1 VTARRYALE
10 TYRNGRRID
19 RDGVPLLVVLDL
31 NDRDAYLLNL
41 ARDLLDRYLMR
52 AAKADG
58 ARIDQYH
65 EFEFAAFAADEDGR
79 ITGREL
85 FRWTLPEPT
94 DEGEISRWVR

>member
-19 RDGVPLLVVLDL
+19 RDWVPLLVVLDL

-65 EFEFAAFAADEDGR
+65 EFEFAVFAADEDGR

-85 FRWTLPEPT
+85 FRWTLPEPPS
-94 DEGEISRWVR
+94 DEELTRWSR